1 MASLGEL
8 YRQSKQKKE
17 LNGEIKT
24 QLDSMQAKQLT
35 ASDKISDLQAKLSEL
50 LQSHD
55 TLALQFSDYRAV
67 NDAKLSEANDI
78 IIDMSKRM
86 TSNGF

>member
-1 MASLGEL
+1 MSLGEL

-17 LNGEIKT
+17 LNGEVKT
-24 QLDSMQAKQLT
+24 HLDT
-35 ASDKISDLQAKLSEL
+35 INDKIGDLQTKLSEL

-55 TLALQFSDYRAV
+55 TLNLQFADYRTV
-67 NDAKLSEANDI
+67 HDAKLNEVNDV

>member
-1 MASLGEL
+1 MSLGEL

-17 LNGEIKT
+17 LNGEVKT
-24 QLDSMQAKQLT
+24 QLDTIQAKQLT
-35 ASDKISDLQAKLSEL
+35 INDKIGDLQTKLSEL

-55 TLALQFSDYRAV
+55 TLNLQFADYRAV
-67 NDAKLSEANDI
+67 HDAKLNEVNDV